1 LVKVVVFIVL
11 HHRVTI
17 FRLSPVQ
24 LAFDTSQSAFLVN
37 IPLLDLHISSAIVLR
52 GLNIIVSFFF
62 LLLFFLLL
70 GCLYIFNEI
79 STYEG
84 PDIVVFIIIDGKN
97 RVDLLD
103 SQWDIVIHHQIIWVK
118 KVCSHKM
125 IVSVLEDI
133 MIEVTLMH

>member
-1 LVKVVVFIVL
+1 M
-11 HHRVTI
+11 TI
-17 FRLSPVQ
+17 FGLSPVQ
-24 LAFDTSQSAFLVN
+24 LAFDTSQCAFLVN
-37 IPLLDLHISSAIVLR
+37 IPLLDLHISSVIVLR
-52 GLNIIVSFFF
+52 DLNIIVSFFF
-62 LLLFFLLL
+62 LLLFLLLL
-70 GCLYIFNEI
+70 GCLDIFNEI

-133 MIEVTLMH
+133 MVEVTLMH